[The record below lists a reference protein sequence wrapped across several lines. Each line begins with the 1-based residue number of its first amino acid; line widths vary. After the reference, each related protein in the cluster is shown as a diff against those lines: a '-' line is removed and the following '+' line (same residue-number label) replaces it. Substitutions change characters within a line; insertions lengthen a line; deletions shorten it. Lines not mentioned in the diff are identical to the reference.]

1 MSVKVGMVSLGCAKN
16 QVDAEMLLS
25 LVVEGGYEICADPGQ
40 CQVVIINTCGFIE
53 DAKRES
59 IETILEFCQLKK
71 TAGLQ
76 AVVVTGCLAERYKDD
91 IAREI
96 PEADVIL
103 GIGKNADIAGA
114 IGEALR
120 GKKVVESA
128 PKTQLSLTGKR
139 VLSGP
144 GYYAYLKVADGC
156 DNCCSYCAIPLI
168 RGGFR
173 SRKIEEIEQEAR
185 FLIAQGVKEINLVA
199 QDTTRYGE
207 DLYGRLMLP
216 ELIDRLCKL
225 EGLVW
230 LRILYCYP
238 DRVTDELLETM
249 AAQPKV
255 VKYMDIPL
263 QHSEGG
269 ILRDMNRSG
278 DRESLLRLLERVRG
292 KIPGV
297 VVRTTMIAGFPGETE
312 EQFEA
317 LCDFVGQARF
327 ERLGCFAYSQE
338 EDTPAGEMPGLLD
351 EETRRRR
358 AELVMERQMQ
368 VAFDFSQS
376 QLGRRLQLLV
386 EGFDPDR
393 GLYGGRSYMDAPDI
407 DTRIYFA
414 SKTGHKPGDFVEVE
428 ITDAEGYDLVGRLI
442 TEDAP

>member
-25 LVVEGGYEICADPGQ
+25 LVVEGGYELCADPRQ

-71 TAGLQ
+71 TSGLK
-76 AVVVTGCLAERYKDD
+76 AVVVTGCLAERYRDD

-103 GIGKNADIAGA
+103 GIGKNADIAAA
-114 IGEALR
+114 IAQALK
-120 GKKVVESA
+120 GNKVVESA
-128 PKTQLSLTGKR
+128 PKHQLSLSGKR
-139 VLSGP
+139 ILAGP
-144 GYYAYLKVADGC
+144 KYYAYLKVADGC

-168 RGGFR
+168 RGSFR
-173 SRKIEEIEQEAR
+173 SRPIEQVEQEAR
-185 FLIAQGVKEINLVA
+185 ELIAQGVKEINLVA

-207 DLYGRLMLP
+207 DLYGKLMLP
-216 ELIDRLCKL
+216 ELINRLCKL
-225 EGLVW
+225 EGMVW

-263 QHSEGG
+263 QHADGG
-269 ILRDMNRSG
+269 ILSQMNRSG
-278 DRESLLRLLERVRG
+278 DRESLLKLIERVRA

-317 LCDFVGQARF
+317 LCDFVTKARF

-338 EDTPAGEMPGLLD
+338 EDTPAGEMPDQLD
-351 EETRRRR
+351 EEIRRRR
-358 AELVMERQMQ
+358 ADLVMERQMQ
-368 VAFDFSQS
+368 VAFEFSQS
-376 QLGRRLQLLV
+376 QLGRRLELLV
-386 EGFDPDR
+386 EGFDSDH
-393 GLYGGRSYMDAPDI
+393 GLYAGRSYMDAPDI
-407 DTRIYFA
+407 DTRVYFESDA
-414 SKTGHKPGDFVEVE
+414 DHRPGEFVQVE
-428 ITDAEGYDLVGRLI
+428 ITAADGYDLMGKLI
-442 TEDAP
+442 TEDSL